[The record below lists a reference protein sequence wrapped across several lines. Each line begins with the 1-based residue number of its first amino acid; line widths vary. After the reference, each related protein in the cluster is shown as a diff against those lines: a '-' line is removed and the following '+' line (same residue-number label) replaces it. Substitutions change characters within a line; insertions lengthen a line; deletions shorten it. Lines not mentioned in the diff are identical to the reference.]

1 MYQAP
6 FQLNKIRRLIT
17 TQGKEFMF
25 LSPSKNDFG
34 EPNGETDSHQV
45 RGVLHE
51 ASAGYI
57 TRTAADASTTRYKSQ
72 TMLLTLW
79 ESAEEL
85 TLECEL
91 KLNNKTYK
99 VNEISN
105 LLQADLVADISL
117 EEVHS

>member
-6 FQLNKIRRLIT
+6 FQLSKVRRLIN
-17 TQGKEFMF
+17 TQGQEFVF
-25 LSPSKNDFG
+25 FSPSKNDFG
-34 EPNGETDSHQV
+34 EPNGETTSHQV
-45 RGVLHE
+45 KGVLHE

-79 ESAEEL
+79 ESTEEL
-85 TLECEL
+85 TLECEM
-91 KLNNKTYK
+91 KLNNKVYR

-105 LLQADLVADISL
+105 LLQANLVADISL